1 MICPC
6 CKSKKFIDIS
16 LREDEIENQSF
27 KYVKCIDCNII
38 VSNPI
43 PSNNLLTKVY
53 SDFFNYDW
61 YKKVAIFKKM
71 QARKRFWM
79 LKKYFSISTKH
90 LDVGSNYGYFV
101 NLLRDDEIDSYG
113 YDISLTKEQEKSPY
127 FYNNLESVEMTF
139 DVITMFHSL
148 EHIPDITSFIKKIKK
163 LLNKDGILIIFVP
176 NYQSIGQKIKQ
187 KDWVWLQQPY
197 IHIWQFSK
205 KNIELFLQRNGFSVI
220 RIWTKDTWD
229 ANIYDYTFLSKLSS
243 MIDRLSFKKIDRVY
257 IESIVR
263 IFTLVPSSLLNI
275 TFFKYFLYG
284 SELIVVVKND

>member
-1 MICPC
+1 MKCPC
-6 CKSKKFIDIS
+6 CKSENFIDID
-16 LREDEIENQSF
+16 LRVDKIDNQSF
-27 KYVKCIDCNII
+27 KYVKCAGCDVV
-38 VSNPI
+38 VSSPI
-43 PSNNLLTKVY
+43 PSDKLLTKVY
-53 SDFFNYDW
+53 RDFFNYDW
-61 YKKVAIFKKM
+61 YKKVAFFKNI
-71 QARKRFWM
+71 QAKKRFWM
-79 LKKYFSISTKH
+79 LKKYFSTSVKH

-101 NLLRDDEIDSYG
+101 NLLRDNGINSYG
-113 YDISLTKEQEKSPY
+113 YDISLTKEQKKSPY
-127 FYNNLESVEMTF
+127 FYDNLESIKTTF

-148 EHIPDITSFIKKIKK
+148 EHIPDITSFIERLKK

-176 NYQSIGQKIKQ
+176 NYQSIGQKIEQ
-187 KDWVWLQQPY
+187 KEWVWLQQPY
-197 IHIWQFSK
+197 IYIWQFSK

-243 MIDRLSFKKIDRVY
+243 IIDRLFLKKIDRVY

-275 TFFKYFLYG
+275 TFFKYFPYG